1 VQLLVFALPF
11 APSTRS
17 LEQSLLA
24 QRYTCR

>member
-1 VQLLVFALPF
+1 VQLLAFALPF

-24 QRYTCR
+24 LKYTCR